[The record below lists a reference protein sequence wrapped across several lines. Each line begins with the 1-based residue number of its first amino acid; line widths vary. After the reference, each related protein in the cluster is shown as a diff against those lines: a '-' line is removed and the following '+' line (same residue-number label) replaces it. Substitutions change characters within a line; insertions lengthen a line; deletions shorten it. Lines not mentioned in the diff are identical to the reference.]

1 MEPSQLRAPIYGE
14 EISALDAGAREA
26 GTRLRLFRRRFLGR
40 GATWGR
46 VDRVVKRER
55 EGGREM
61 VASSSPPL
69 VPLSLLPYSFLFRK
83 SSNRKSIKHLRL
95 LKTGVSQ
102 PTGRALNTTRYII
115 PTIHRIPRV
124 YPR

>member
-55 EGGREM
+55 RREGERW
-61 VASSSPPL
+61 SPL
-69 VPLSLLPYSFLFRK
+69 
-83 SSNRKSIKHLRL
+83 LRL
-95 LKTGVSQ
+95 LSSFSLTVFLPLSKVFESKE
-102 PTGRALNTTRYII
+102 
-115 PTIHRIPRV
+115 H
-124 YPR
+124 

>member
-55 EGGREM
+55 GRERDGRLFF
-61 VASSSPPL
+61 ASSR
-69 VPLSLLPYSFLFRK
+69 LSLLPYSFLFRK

>member
-1 MEPSQLRAPIYGE
+1 MVRFGFSGRPMEPSQLRAPIYGE

-55 EGGREM
+55 GRERDGRLFF
-61 VASSSPPL
+61 ASSRTSFSL
-69 VPLSLLPYSFLFRK
+69 TVFLPLSKVFESK
-83 SSNRKSIKHLRL
+83 EH
-95 LKTGVSQ
+95 
-102 PTGRALNTTRYII
+102 
-115 PTIHRIPRV
+115 
-124 YPR
+124 

>member
-55 EGGREM
+55 GRERDGRLFF
-61 VASSSPPL
+61 ASSFSL
-69 VPLSLLPYSFLFRK
+69 TVFLPLSKVFESK
-83 SSNRKSIKHLRL
+83 EH
-95 LKTGVSQ
+95 
-102 PTGRALNTTRYII
+102 
-115 PTIHRIPRV
+115 
-124 YPR
+124 